1 MNFDVVALLYLAS
14 AALFVFGLK
23 RLASPRTAPW
33 GNVLGALG
41 MLVAVAATLLFV
53 DYRFD
58 GGFWLKWKP
67 GNLVGI
73 VIALALGTGVGA
85 VLAKRVQ
92 MTSMPQLVAV
102 FNGFGGLA
110 SALVALGDV
119 AHVTPSSATL
129 AGVGAL
135 GVLIGGLTF
144 TGSVIAYGK
153 LEGTSWAPS
162 RPVTFKF
169 QNIANTGLLALAVLG
184 IVLFAR
190 DPAASGWLVLVLAI
204 SLALGVLAVIPL
216 GGADMPVVIALLNS
230 YSGVAASAAGYAIQ
244 NEILVVAGALVGAS
258 GIILTII
265 MCKGM
270 NRSLSNVLF
279 SAFGTGDGG
288 APAAAG
294 AGAARTVRNYTP
306 EDGAILLINA
316 RSVIVIPGYGL
327 AVAQAQHN
335 VRELGDILQS
345 RGVQVR
351 YGIHPVAGRMPG
363 HMNVLL
369 AEANV
374 PYDQLLDL
382 DQVNPLFESADVAL
396 IVGANDVV
404 NPAAR
409 YDTASPIY
417 GMPILDADK
426 ARNVIML
433 KRSLGSGFAGVE
445 NEIFF
450 MDKTMM
456 LFGDAKQTITKL
468 VSETKAQG

>member
-1 MNFDVVALLYLAS
+1 MNFDLVAALYLLA

-23 RLASPRTAPW
+23 RLASPRTAPR
-33 GNVLGALG
+33 GNQLGALG
-41 MLVAVAATLLFV
+41 MLVAVGATLFLV

-58 GGFWLKWKP
+58 GRFWVAWSP

-73 VIALALGTGVGA
+73 GLAIALGAGVGA
-85 VLAKRVQ
+85 VLARRVQ
-92 MTSMPQLVAV
+92 MTAMPQLVAV

-119 AHVTPSSATL
+119 AHVTPQGATL
-129 AGVGAL
+129 AGVGAG
-135 GVLIGGLTF
+135 GVIVGGLTF

-153 LEGTSWAPS
+153 LQGTAWAPS
-162 RPVTFKF
+162 RPVTFPF
-169 QNIANTGLLALAVLG
+169 QKAANAGLLALAVLCV
-184 IVLFAR
+184 VLYAG
-190 DPAASGWLVLVLAI
+190 DPTAGGWLVLALAV
-204 SLALGVLAVIPL
+204 SLALGVLAVLPI

-230 YSGVAASAAGYAIQ
+230 YSGVAASAAGFAIQ

-258 GIILTII
+258 GLILTAI
-265 MCKGM
+265 MCKAM
-270 NRSLSNVLF
+270 NRSLANVLF
-279 SAFGTGDGG
+279 SAFGTGDTG
-288 APAAAG
+288 APQAATG
-294 AGAARTVRNYTP
+294 PGRSVRNYTA
-306 EDGAILLINA
+306 EDAAILLTNA
-316 RSVIVIPGYGL
+316 RSVIVVPGYGL
-327 AVAQAQHN
+327 AVAQAQHSL
-335 VRELGDILQS
+335 RELGDILQA
-345 RGVQVR
+345 RGVTVR
-351 YGIHPVAGRMPG
+351 YAIHPVAGRMPG

-382 DQVNPLFESADVAL
+382 DQANPHFESADVAL

-409 YDTASPIY
+409 HDTTSPIY

-445 NEIFF
+445 NELFF
-450 MDKTMM
+450 LDRTMM
-456 LFGDAKQTITKL
+456 LFGDARQTVQKL
-468 VSETKAQG
+468 VAEAKALA